1 MKGPVKDTTKLTKLL
16 TGIFMYRPR
25 INKIART
32 KITLN
37 VFDDYSKA
45 EALWASKL
53 AVSSP
58 CRTAATAV

>member
-16 TGIFMYRPR
+16 TGIFMYLRNRPR

-45 EALWASKL
+45 EAL
-53 AVSSP
+53 
-58 CRTAATAV
+58 